1 MEEQRHFGAGDNV
14 SGDKTVKN
22 MFSIGRKG
30 VIILSTL
37 SVLILSGSLYYYI
50 KHIKE
55 PNAHIIGFQLAPS
68 FFDECCYPYVL
79 PNSVIEGET
88 KETIITLKR
97 RLSDE
102 KGIHTVKAPYLQDNQ
117 EDENDPK
124 IKPIFAVPFHIVS
137 NSIKKTVVIQNKF
150 KVKIKVDPP
159 VEFANVNSTCAGDG
173 LFIESKDVVVLSSKN
188 KEYTKDVSFPN
199 AQFYTGAPNE
209 LNSFSIPFDIQDA
222 GVYHIEIE
230 IPYTFD
236 GKTEKAVFKVVDFS
250 VPLRINDWVSADEV
264 EDNED
269 IKDFKIKNFR
279 IKRANISLVW
289 QNGHYVVQSEG
300 GKNKANPT
308 TQSVDNKPVV
318 FGKYAFA
325 SSKILSEDDLENY
338 DKTTLKLIRNEIFA
352 RHGCIFETEEMKNYF
367 SNKSWYTPK
376 FDKNTVM
383 NQLTEP
389 EKRNIELIKKMEA
402 RL

>member
-14 SGDKTVKN
+14 SGDKTVNN

-30 VIILSTL
+30 VIILSIL
-37 SVLILSGSLYYYI
+37 SILILSGSLYYYI

-55 PNAHIIGFQLAPS
+55 PNAHIIGFQLDPS

-102 KGIHTVKAPYLQDNQ
+102 KGIHTIKAPYLQDNQ

-150 KVKIKVDPP
+150 RVKIKVDPP

-173 LFIESKDVVVLSSKN
+173 LFIESKDVVVLSSKI
-188 KEYTKDVSFPN
+188 KEYMKDVSFPN

-236 GKTEKAVFKVVDFS
+236 GKTEKAMFKVVDFS
-250 VPLRINDWVSADEV
+250 VPLKMYNWVSADEV
-264 EDNED
+264 DND
-269 IKDFKIKNFR
+269 DVKNFKIKNFK
-279 IKRANISLVW
+279 IKRANVSCVW
-289 QNGHYVVQSEG
+289 QNGYYVVQDEG
-300 GKNKANPT
+300 SKNKVNKTA
-308 TQSVDNKPVV
+308 QSVDNESVTL
-318 FGKYAFA
+318 GKFAFA
-325 SSKILSEDDLENY
+325 SSKILVENDLAHY

-367 SNKSWYTPK
+367 SKQSWYTPK

-383 NQLTEP
+383 NQLTEI
-389 EKRNIELIKKMEA
+389 EKNNIEFIKKMEA